1 MKSLENKMKDEKSVI
16 KWMDKSFIQREKD
29 STKGENGVIGVVGGS
44 KNYISTPSIVGIG
57 ALRSGADLVKIVSN
71 VKSVEVACNHK
82 KGFLTS
88 RIDKYDGNIQEIV
101 EEISGCTSMV
111 IGNGT
116 TKNPETI
123 ETLLEVL
130 KSSDLPVVIDA
141 DMLTT
146 RLKDLDFEG
155 RKVVLTPHVKEFERL
170 YEEVEGDLAAIKEKV
185 KKAAR
190 VYQSTIVLKGEKD
203 VISDG
208 KTVFVN
214 ETGCPY
220 LSKGGT
226 GDLLAG
232 VLARFLSE
240 TNGLKSSCLAT
251 YLIGK
256 SGEKAFDDIGPG
268 FSLEELGKKVSIVL
282 KEDFDL

>member
-1 MKSLENKMKDEKSVI
+1 MRDEKSVVD
-16 KWMDKSFIQREKD
+16 WMDKSFIQRKED
-29 STKGENGVIGVVGGS
+29 SAKGENGIIGVLGGS
-44 KNYISTPSIVGIG
+44 NKYMSTPSIVGLG
-57 ALRSGADLVKIVSN
+57 ALRTGADLVKIVSN
-71 VKSVEVACNHK
+71 EKSVEIACNHK
-82 KGFLTS
+82 KDFLTA
-88 RIDKYDGNIQEIV
+88 RVGEFDDNVEEIV
-101 EEISGCTSMV
+101 EEVSTCTSLV
-111 IGNGT
+111 VGNGT
-116 TKNPETI
+116 TKDPKTV

-130 KSSDLPVVIDA
+130 SSTDIPVVIDA

-146 RLKDLDFEG
+146 RLKELDFKG
-155 RKVVLTPHVKEFERL
+155 RKVVLTPHLKEFERI

-208 KTVFVN
+208 ETVFVN

-232 VLARFLSE
+232 MIARFLSE
-240 TNGLKSSCLAT
+240 TKGLKASCLST
-251 YLIGK
+251 YILGI
-256 SGEKAFDDIGPG
+256 SGEKAFDDVGPG
-268 FSLEELGKKVSIVL
+268 FSIEELGKKVSLVL